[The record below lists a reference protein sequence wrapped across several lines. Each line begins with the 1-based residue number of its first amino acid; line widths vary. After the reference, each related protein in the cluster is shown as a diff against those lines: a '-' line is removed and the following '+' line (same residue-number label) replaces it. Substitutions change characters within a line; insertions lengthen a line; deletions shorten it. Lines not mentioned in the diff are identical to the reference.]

1 MLSRNKTV
9 AACKG
14 LALFLG
20 RFLRK
25 PQDRL
30 SGFEVNHWDSV
41 ESGTIANT
49 NDSASEET
57 ATLTGMALE

>member
-14 LALFLG
+14 LAVFLG

-25 PQDRL
+25 PQD
-30 SGFEVNHWDSV
+30 EVIGAIPSLNHIQPFINLLP
-41 ESGTIANT
+41 ERF
-49 NDSASEET
+49 
-57 ATLTGMALE
+57 